1 MIMNIQTTQ
10 FVQNSNIY
18 FTNKNKKVSRNAT
31 KYKKHEVQ
39 NSPLQEGVKTA
50 AAWFGFGVILDII
63 SRKCRFF
70 KSPTKNSIAV
80 NSILGLGA
88 GIVTTFKAFSSA
100 GK

>member
-1 MIMNIQTTQ
+1 MYYNYCVNI
-10 FVQNSNIY
+10 FNFYLPAKYNDNEYS
-18 FTNKNKKVSRNAT
+18 T